1 MTARESAT
9 AETTDE
15 ILLPDTPNVPG
26 LRFRHF
32 HAPDD
37 YAGMAAANQASRD
50 AAGQEQVIAAESMAH
65 DYAHFIN
72 WDPAADTLI
81 AERDGRI
88 VGYARTQWRDQT
100 DGKRAFTTIVIVEP
114 AQRATGISEAMLDWA
129 EARLVAMA
137 RAIPP
142 ADRRAGMLQTY
153 TLGGETELAAALET
167 RGWTRTGQG
176 HEMVRPTLDDIPE
189 RSMPAGL
196 VVRPIGL
203 DEASR
208 RRVWDAGVEAFAD
221 ERDETEATEEEWD
234 AFLTDPRQDPSL
246 WIIAFDGDEVAGGV
260 RGLINPDENAHHGR
274 DRGLLEAVF
283 TRRPWRRR
291 GLGRA
296 LIARALVRLRDHGMT
311 SAYLGVDGL
320 NPNQAMDLYGSLGFE
335 IVSTTY
341 DWAKPLPTDV
351 AGDAT
356 ETDR

>member
-1 MTARESAT
+1 MTAREPA
-9 AETTDE
+9 TTDE
-15 ILLPDTPNVPG
+15 IPVPDRPDVPG

-37 YAGMAAANQASRD
+37 FAGMAAANQATRD
-50 AAGQEQVIAAESMAH
+50 AGGQEEVITAESMAH
-65 DYAHFIN
+65 DYGHFIN
-72 WDPAADTLI
+72 WDPIADTLI

-114 AQRATGISEAMLDWA
+114 AQRGTGMAQAMLGWA
-129 EARLVAMA
+129 EARLVAIA
-137 RAIPP
+137 AAILPR
-142 ADRRAGMLQTY
+142 DRRPGTMQTF
-153 TLGGETELAAALET
+153 TLGNETEIAAALEA

-176 HEMVRPTLDDIPE
+176 HEMVRPTLDDLPE
-189 RSMPAGL
+189 RPMPPGL

-221 ERDETEATEEEWD
+221 ERNETEATEEEWH

-246 WIIAFDGDEVAGGV
+246 WVIAFDGDEIAGGV
-260 RGLINPDENAHHGR
+260 RGLIDPVGNAHHGR
-274 DRGLLEAVF
+274 ERGLLDGAF

-291 GLGRA
+291 GLARA

-341 DWAKPLPTDV
+341 DWAKPLPADL
-351 AGDAT
+351 GGEPT